1 MATQAWPYAVT
12 RGEKSGYQAI
22 VVPGFLADTGQAY
35 VLEYASRESG
45 EPNAVTVREILGA
58 TPKPLSLAYRVMEAR
73 ADRYGVGG
81 DDLLEDRAG
90 RTIRVFEG
98 LVLQLPAERVASLGL
113 TVEDLEAVTGVTAPA
128 FRKLWAAEARI
139 DAEPS
144 TAIRVGGDASGARLM
159 NLQIVEPYVMP
170 GSDLRRGTRDPEDVR
185 ARTRGALKDDREYIP
200 VKRSAGGRS
209 PVPREAHPKR
219 TRLITAV
226 AIICG
231 LVLLGWL
238 LARPLS
244 PSTPPHPP
252 PPSTTLRTTVQQLCN
267 DLKSGD
273 ASAAYQQFSN
283 SYQHSTT
290 LDAFHSRLLGPSSS
304 GICTSMTTTANEA
317 TLSLRLAAGTTN
329 AVHLD
334 LQPESGRWRITTMK
348 VSP

>member
-1 MATQAWPYAVT
+1 VATQAWPYAVT

-113 TVEDLEAVTGVTAPA
+113 TAEDLEAVTGVTAPA
-128 FRKLWAAEARI
+128 FRKLWAAETHI

-144 TAIRVGGDASGARLM
+144 TAIRVGGDAPGARPM
-159 NLQIVEPYVMP
+159 NLQIAEPYVMP
-170 GSDLRRGTRDPEDVR
+170 GSDLKQGTTDLKDAR
-185 ARTRGALKDDREYIP
+185 ARTRGALT
-200 VKRSAGGRS
+200 V
-209 PVPREAHPKR
+209 
-219 TRLITAV
+219 V

-238 LARPLS
+238 LARLLS
-244 PSTPPHPP
+244 PSPP

-273 ASAAYQQFSN
+273 AGAAYQQFSN

-290 LDAFHSRLLGPSSS
+290 LDAFHSRLLGSSSS
-304 GICTSMTTTANEA
+304 GICTSMTTTANQA
-317 TLSLRLAAGTTN
+317 TLSLRLADGTTD

-334 LQPESGRWRITTMK
+334 LQPEPGRWRITTMK